1 MMNEGYGMFG
11 GMGIG
16 ALLVVLIILL
26 LGFGVGYAVGRS
38 R

>member
-1 MMNEGYGMFG
+1 MMNDGYGMFG

-16 ALLVVLIILL
+16 MLLVVLIILL
-26 LGFGVGYAVGRS
+26 IGFGDGFAVGRS